1 MDVELVHLSL
11 LNKVILIYIVL
22 HHCMHDE
29 ATLAGC
35 SLMCVWLIPIQIS
48 GRTYRLRIS
57 NVGLQNSLNLRIVG
71 HKMKLVEVE
80 GTHTIQNTYSS
91 LDIHVGQS
99 LSVLISAD
107 QPPQDYYIV
116 VSNLFTEEFLTS
128 TAILHY
134 NNSHKPVSGRPS
146 SFHNNDRHVSWS
158 LYQARSIRYIFLH
171 QNVLYIKCSFSW
183 SRIVELCYS

>member
-1 MDVELVHLSL
+1 MLCCIS
-11 LNKVILIYIVL
+11 
-22 HHCMHDE
+22 MHDE
-29 ATLAGC
+29 TIYYTC
-35 SLMCVWLIPIQIS
+35 SLICGVCVWLISIQIS

-71 HKMKLVEVE
+71 HRMKLVEVE

-99 LSVLISAD
+99 LSVLITAD
-107 QPPQDYYIV
+107 RPPQDYYIV

-134 NNSHKPVSGRPS
+134 NNSQKRVSGRPS
-146 SFHNNDRHVSWS
+146 SFHNNNRHVSWS

-171 QNVLYIKCSFSW
+171 ENVLYIEGSYSW
-183 SRIVELCYS
+183 SSIVELCYSWYVPKKLGNFVN